1 MMDHV
6 HKLMHLYIYNIMCS
20 NNVLDVIYVQKALV
34 ADRIT
39 SANIKSNTE
48 KLIQSVNVSHYVY

>member
-1 MMDHV
+1 M
-6 HKLMHLYIYNIMCS
+6 
-20 NNVLDVIYVQKALV
+20 IYVQKALV

-39 SANIKSNTE
+39 SANIKSSTE